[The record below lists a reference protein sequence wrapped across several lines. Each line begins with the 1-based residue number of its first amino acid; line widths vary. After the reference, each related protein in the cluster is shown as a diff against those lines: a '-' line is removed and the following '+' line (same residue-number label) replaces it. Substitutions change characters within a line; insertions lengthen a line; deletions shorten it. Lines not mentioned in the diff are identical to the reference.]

1 MKWWLAFKVFV
12 IEASQQNWREILQV
26 WLMEKN
32 VEELRKWV
40 NTDGCIIKL
49 KYINTYMIIKEN
61 SIQEHYRLIVSFNGW

>member
-1 MKWWLAFKVFV
+1 MKWWPAFKVFV

-26 WLMEKN
+26 WLMDKN
-32 VEELRKWV
+32 VKEFRKWV
-40 NTDGCIIKL
+40 NRDGCIIKL